1 MQRLYKILHFFVTLF
16 FTVLLNS
23 RYYIN
28 LTKRKIHWAFSD
40 ENAESKILTEVATLT
55 SLPRHLT
62 LILLE
67 SNVDLTILAKI
78 IVWSFTI
85 GISYVSVYSTD
96 DDRRTELY
104 DEVYQIRQDMTS
116 CDYELQFSDES
127 LTNHNG
133 LNGSGQKAFRKVHLS
148 TIPYHKGKEEIT
160 KVAQD
165 YCIGIK
171 NKDNLPNIMSVEHMN
186 NLLEDQRSFPDPDL
200 ALVFGQLNSVCN
212 YPPWQIRLTEFI
224 FVPSLAVLDHFKFL
238 ETLHK
243 YSKCEQRFGR

>member
-96 DDRRTELY
+96 GKLKQCKRHFRYLAEKSYKLY
-104 DEVYQIRQDMTS
+104 
-116 CDYELQFSDES
+116 FA
-127 LTNHNG
+127 H
-133 LNGSGQKAFRKVHLS
+133 
-148 TIPYHKGKEEIT
+148 
-160 KVAQD
+160 
-165 YCIGIK
+165 
-171 NKDNLPNIMSVEHMN
+171 
-186 NLLEDQRSFPDPDL
+186 
-200 ALVFGQLNSVCN
+200 
-212 YPPWQIRLTEFI
+212 
-224 FVPSLAVLDHFKFL
+224 
-238 ETLHK
+238 
-243 YSKCEQRFGR
+243 